1 MVPFV
6 VLALVVELG
15 TGFAGGSA
23 VAESAPGGDIAVR
36 LEVNVTGGEG
46 PVVAHVLLP
55 GEPEEIHPMLDR
67 GGGNWSTVVTAR
79 RADWTVVFEDV
90 GRSLLSDPVNLTAL
104 GVELGAGVTRTEP
117 SPESAPGPPP
127 WRWLAVA
134 VGAMVAAVL
143 LGLFAPRRYT
153 PRHLRTPRGG

>member
-1 MVPFV
+1 MVPLL

-15 TGFAGGSA
+15 AGFSGGSA
-23 VAESAPGGDIAVR
+23 VADAAPGGDIAVR
-36 LEVNVTGGEG
+36 LEVTVTGGDG

-67 GGGNWSTVVTAR
+67 GGGRWSTVVNAR
-79 RADWTVVFEDV
+79 RADWTVVFEDL
-90 GRSLLSDPVNLTAL
+90 GRAQLSDPVNLTAL
-104 GVELGAGVTRTEP
+104 GAELGSGVTRTQP
-117 SPESAPGPPP
+117 NPESVPGTPP

-153 PRHLRTPRGG
+153 PRHLRTRRGG